1 MAEKKQYVTLSL
13 GSFAS
18 HVTSHLLNLHDEAS
32 ELDCIAHDS
41 LHHELSSGRVVPRL
55 VLCDSSGSAGSAS
68 FTPISPSNS
77 NASTSDH
84 LSPENE
90 SNVAHTD
97 SASSTD
103 ALWSGG
109 VEVHS
114 AEKAFTS
121 AFRRAVERGD
131 SKLPDATHTLESEI
145 NSWADFLQADI
156 SSENVCFPSGVWH
169 GASPVA
175 SYGDSADMLCAS
187 KLESVI
193 DGVRRQT
200 ERCDRLAGIHLI
212 TDAGT
217 AFGRAANECLQE
229 LEDDLGN
236 DVPVASF
243 GCSPTAGYPGPQPT
257 SEVAHSLSHALFNA
271 GIGEHATLHCYMQC
285 PTAKAAQSLQ
295 FQRGS
300 FFHESAV
307 LASAIDSCT
316 LPWRLHERCEANN
329 AVGML
334 DLRAAGDLISRS
346 TNLSPFCSTSVA
358 SPAIGLNKS
367 QISVHDCIT
376 LCPWVRRAA
385 HWSPPPSEWTV
396 VRGLRSVSQDDVAQT
411 LLEHD
416 GLARRSISWAR
427 SGLFLPHAWP
437 QLPSLDTITEHEAP
451 AVTRVGN
458 SSHIG
463 NALQAMSSHLKANA
477 RLVASWGWVEQSEAL
492 DASETLQSF
501 AQCFEDNGDEGLT
514 R

>member
-131 SKLPDATHTLESEI
+131 SKLPDATDTLESEI

-200 ERCDRLAGIHLI
+200 ERCDRLAGIHLTPMLALPLVVLRTSAYKSLRMI
-212 TDAGT
+212 LATMFQLLRSDALLRLDT
-217 AFGRAANECLQE
+217 LVHSQLRRLRTHCRMLSSTLALASMQRCIVTCSARQRRRHNRCNSKEAASSTSLLCL
-229 LEDDLGN
+229 LLRL
-236 DVPVASF
+236 
-243 GCSPTAGYPGPQPT
+243 TR
-257 SEVAHSLSHALFNA
+257 ALF
-271 GIGEHATLHCYMQC
+271 
-285 PTAKAAQSLQ
+285 
-295 FQRGS
+295 RGVCMS
-300 FFHESAV
+300 DV
-307 LASAIDSCT
+307 KQTMLLA
-316 LPWRLHERCEANN
+316 
-329 AVGML
+329 
-334 DLRAAGDLISRS
+334 
-346 TNLSPFCSTSVA
+346 CS
-358 SPAIGLNKS
+358 I
-367 QISVHDCIT
+367 C
-376 LCPWVRRAA
+376 
-385 HWSPPPSEWTV
+385 
-396 VRGLRSVSQDDVAQT
+396 
-411 LLEHD
+411 
-416 GLARRSISWAR
+416 
-427 SGLFLPHAWP
+427 
-437 QLPSLDTITEHEAP
+437 AP
-451 AVTRVGN
+451 LVT
-458 SSHIG
+458 
-463 NALQAMSSHLKANA
+463 
-477 RLVASWGWVEQSEAL
+477 
-492 DASETLQSF
+492 
-501 AQCFEDNGDEGLT
+501 
-514 R
+514 